1 MTPQDPLADDTIRI
15 SPPARRSGTPLIVAA
30 GAALLLVIAGGAG
43 WWMWPRPPAR
53 VASVPSQV
61 VPAPS
66 APPAGLATPSPAPQ
80 VAPAPA
86 FAIETANEDEILH
99 DSPTGLTVFR
109 LSSNPHILVLD
120 FASLH
125 EQGMM
130 LNRVAALIEKEKL
143 PRDRVMND
151 AELAG
156 AIQATGDTVETY
168 YYGHDYSADALAR
181 FFSLAEQDR
190 IELNPEEQRL
200 HALLQQVGWL
210 NAGGSGGLIS
220 IPAVAADKKITLAA
234 RNAILRHELSHGEFF
249 SDPNYAAY
257 VHHFWLTAL
266 TEQERAGVRRFL
278 GKEEYDTH
286 EEELMYNEMQAYL
299 MFTRD
304 PLFFTPDM
312 AGLTRARLAELQE
325 KFLAGMPAGWLREV
339 LASYRTATA
348 TR

>member
-15 SPPARRSGTPLIVAA
+15 SPPARRVGAPLIAAA
-30 GAALLLVIAGGAG
+30 GAVLLLLIAGGAG
-43 WWMWPRPPAR
+43 WWMWPRPPVH
-53 VASVPSQV
+53 VASVPAQV

-66 APPAGLATPSPAPQ
+66 APPAGLATPPPAPQ

-99 DSPTGLTVFR
+99 DTPTELTVFR
-109 LSSNPHILVLD
+109 LASNPHILVLD

-156 AIQATGDTVETY
+156 AIQASGDTIETY

-181 FFSLAEQDR
+181 FFSLAEQDH

-200 HALLQQVGWL
+200 HALLKQVGWL

-249 SDPNYAAY
+249 SDPEYAAY

-312 AGLTRARLAELQE
+312 AGLTRARLTELQE
-325 KFLAGMPAGWLREV
+325 KFLAGMPAGWLRDV